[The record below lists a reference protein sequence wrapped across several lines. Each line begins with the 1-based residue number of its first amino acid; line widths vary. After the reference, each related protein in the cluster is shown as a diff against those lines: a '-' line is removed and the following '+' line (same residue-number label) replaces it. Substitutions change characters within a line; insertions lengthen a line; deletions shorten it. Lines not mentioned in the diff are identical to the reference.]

1 MKRKDKKVF
10 VLDSNNIHSVLKQ
23 LNKIFNKYYIDD
35 FYGVNKKPKKCT
47 KQK

>member
-23 LNKIFNKYYIDD
+23 LNKIFNKYE
-35 FYGVNKKPKKCT
+35 NKINKRTNRKVK
-47 KQK
+47 